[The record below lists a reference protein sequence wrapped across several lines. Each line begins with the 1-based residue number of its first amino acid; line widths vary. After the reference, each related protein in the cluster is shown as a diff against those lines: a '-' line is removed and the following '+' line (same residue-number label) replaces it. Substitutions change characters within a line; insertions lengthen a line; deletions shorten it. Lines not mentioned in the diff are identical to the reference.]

1 MSQATLRKQ
10 NAVVAWLGFRKPSVL
25 REQLILSAVL
35 LSFAS
40 VFAARLFFEDVEQA
54 VALLYALPIALVA
67 VEYGARAGL
76 MAAGVAICLFGLY
89 TRMYDFEINAL
100 GWATRSFVFVLL
112 GGLVGLLSD
121 RLRDL
126 DREVREN
133 EERLKG
139 ILDNTT
145 SVISLKDLDGHF
157 LLVNR
162 RYEQV
167 FRIKEEEIVGK
178 TDVDIFP
185 KVTADAFRA
194 TDRKALKADAPVE
207 IEEVIRHR
215 DGPHTYITIKFPL
228 HDAFGEP
235 YAVCGIS
242 TDITERIS
250 AEQLIRESKKHLR
263 RVIDTATEAYVS
275 IDSNSVI
282 TDWNQQ
288 AEATFGWTRA
298 QVIGRS
304 LVDLV
309 IPQRYRERHLQ
320 GLKRFLE
327 DGKGSVLKKRME
339 LTALHRDGREFPIEM
354 AVSALRTK
362 RGFVFNAFLHDISER
377 KRTEELSRIKAGLE
391 RQTAELKRSNREL
404 AQFAHVASHDL
415 SEPLRT
421 VTRYVQLLDNRYRGQ
436 LDEDADEFIGYAVE
450 GATRM
455 QALVNALN
463 TYSTLGSAEYS
474 PVETDS
480 GIIVRSVL
488 DSLRASID
496 QARATVTVDAPMPT
510 LLCDPVQLAE
520 VFQNLVSNALKFVP
534 EGREPEI
541 RISAARQDDGWCFSV
556 ADNGIGIKPEHQS
569 RIFEMFR
576 RLHKKGTYEG
586 TGIGLTISHKVVAR
600 HGGRIWVEEAPGG
613 GSIFRFTIP
622 DRQEAP
628 ASAGDGQNGGEVVAP
643 VGQGPKVRPSNS

>member
-1 MSQATLRKQ
+1 MALRKQ

-35 LSFAS
+35 LLFAS

-100 GWATRSFVFVLL
+100 GWATRSFVFILL

-145 SVISLKDLDGHF
+145 SVVSLKDLDGHF
-157 LLVNR
+157 LLINR

-167 FRIKEEEIVGK
+167 FRIKEEEIVGR

-194 TDRKALKADAPVE
+194 TDRKALKAGEPVE

-228 HDAFGEP
+228 LDAFGEP

-309 IPQRYRERHLQ
+309 IPERYRERHIQ
-320 GLKRFLE
+320 GLKQFLE
-327 DGKGSVLKKRME
+327 HGKGSVLKKRME

-377 KRTEELSRIKAGLE
+377 KRTEELSRIKTGLE

-463 TYSTLGSAEYS
+463 AYSTLGSAEYS
-474 PVETDS
+474 PIKTDS
-480 GIIVRSVL
+480 GIIVRSVI

-496 QARATVTVDAPMPT
+496 QARATVSVDAPMPT
-510 LLCDPVQLAE
+510 LMCDPVQLAE
-520 VFQNLVSNALKFVP
+520 VFQNLVSNALKFV
-534 EGREPEI
+534 EAGREPEV
-541 RISAARQDDGWCFSV
+541 RISAARNDDGWCFSV
-556 ADNGIGIKPEHQS
+556 ADNGIGIKPEHQA

-586 TGIGLTISHKVVAR
+586 TGIGLTICHKVVAR
-600 HGGRIWVEEAPGG
+600 HGGKIWVDEAPGG

-628 ASAGDGQNGGEVVAP
+628 SPAGDGQNGGEVVAP
-643 VGQGPKVRPSNS
+643 VGPTVGPTVRSSNS

>member
-1 MSQATLRKQ
+1 MSQVALRKQ
-10 NAVVAWLGFRKPSVL
+10 NAVVAWLGFRKPSML

-35 LSFAS
+35 LLFAS

-76 MAAGVAICLFGLY
+76 MSAGVAFCLFGLY
-89 TRMYDFEINAL
+89 TRMYNFEVNAL
-100 GWATRSFVFVLL
+100 GWSTRALVFFLL

-133 EERLKG
+133 EARLKG

-145 SVISLKDLDGHF
+145 SVVALKDLEGHF

-167 FRIKEEEIVGK
+167 FKVSEEEIVGK

-194 TDRKALKADAPVE
+194 TDRKALKAREPVE

-228 HDAFGEP
+228 FDALGEP

-242 TDITERIS
+242 TDITERIT

-263 RVIDTATEAYVS
+263 RVIDTAHEAYVS

-309 IPQRYRERHLQ
+309 IPERYRARHLE
-320 GLKRFLE
+320 GLKGFLE
-327 DGKGSVLKKRME
+327 NGKGSVLKKRME

-377 KRTEELSRIKAGLE
+377 KRTEELSRVKTGLE

-421 VTRYVQLLDNRYRGQ
+421 VTRYVQLLDNRYRGR
-436 LDEDADEFIGYAVE
+436 LDDDADEFIGYAVE

-474 PVETDS
+474 PVKTDS
-480 GIIVRSVL
+480 AIIVRSVL

-496 QARATVTVDAPMPT
+496 KSSASIEVVEPLPVLT
-510 LLCDPVQLAE
+510 CDPVQLAE
-520 VFQNLVSNALKFVP
+520 VFQNLVSNAIKFVE
-534 EGREPEI
+534 EGRTPKI
-541 RISAARQDDGWCFSV
+541 RISAERKDDGWCFAV

-586 TGIGLTISHKVVAR
+586 TGIGLTISQKVIAR
-600 HGGRIWVEEAPGG
+600 HGGQIWVDEAPGG
-613 GSIFRFTIP
+613 GSVFRFTIP

-628 ASAGDGQNGGEVVAP
+628 TPAGNGQNGGEAVAP
-643 VGQGPKVRPSNS
+643 VGRGLT

>member
-1 MSQATLRKQ
+1 MSQMALRKQ

-35 LSFAS
+35 LLFAS

-67 VEYGARAGL
+67 VEYGGRAGL

-100 GWATRSFVFVLL
+100 GWATRSFVFILL

-145 SVISLKDLDGHF
+145 SVVSLKDLDGHF

-167 FRIKEEEIVGK
+167 FRIKEEEVVGK

-194 TDRKALKADAPVE
+194 TDRKALKAGEPVE

-228 HDAFGEP
+228 LDAFGEP

-242 TDITERIS
+242 TDITERIN

-288 AEATFGWTRA
+288 AEATFGWARA

-309 IPQRYRERHLQ
+309 IPERYRVRHLE

-327 DGKGSVLKKRME
+327 EGKGSVLKKRME

-463 TYSTLGSAEYS
+463 AYSTLGSAEYS
-474 PVETDS
+474 PIKTDS
-480 GIIVRSVL
+480 GIIVRSVI

-496 QARATVTVDAPMPT
+496 QARATVSVDAPMPT
-510 LLCDPVQLAE
+510 LTFDPVQLAE
-520 VFQNLVSNALKFVP
+520 VFQNLVSNALKFV
-534 EGREPEI
+534 EAGREPEV
-541 RISAARQDDGWCFSV
+541 RISAARNDDGWCFSV
-556 ADNGIGIKPEHQS
+556 ADNGIGIKPEHQA

-586 TGIGLTISHKVVAR
+586 TGIGLTICHKVVAR
-600 HGGRIWVEEAPGG
+600 HGGKIWVDQAPGG

-628 ASAGDGQNGGEVVAP
+628 APAGDGQNGGEVVTP
-643 VGQGPKVRPSNS
+643 VGPTVQSSNS